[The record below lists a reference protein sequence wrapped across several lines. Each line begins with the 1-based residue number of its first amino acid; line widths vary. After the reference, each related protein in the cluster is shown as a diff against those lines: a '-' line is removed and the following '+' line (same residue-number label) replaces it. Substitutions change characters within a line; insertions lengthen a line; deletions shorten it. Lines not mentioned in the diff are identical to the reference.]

1 MEHKIVKVM
10 PGSIGEE
17 LEVSSGDILLKV
29 NDQEIEDIFDYQ
41 SLTEEELV
49 VLLIRKPDGEE
60 WELEIE
66 KDPYEDLG
74 LVFESDLMSD
84 YRSCRNNCIFCF
96 VDQMPPGLRPTLYFK
111 DDDSRLSFLQ
121 GNYITCTNMSDK
133 DIQRIIR
140 YRMEPMNISVHTTD
154 PDLRVKMLKNRFAGK
169 ILDQMQL
176 FYDARLHMNAQIV
189 LCKDINDKE
198 ALERTLTDLYRFLPY
213 LESVS
218 VVPVGL
224 TRYRENLYPLMPIEK
239 DDAENTIEI
248 VEAFQKKAYEEFGLH
263 FVHASDE
270 LYLLAGRDFP
280 EEERYDGYLQ
290 LENGVGMGR
299 LLLTESEEAVFEM
312 KEEGLPSPDKS
323 ITIATGLLAENILKK
338 ALKLVTEAFPE
349 RNGKVDIVGIRN
361 DFFGPSVTVAGLVTG
376 QDLIRQLKDRQL
388 NNVVAIPNVM
398 LRSGE
403 EVFLDDVSLSDV
415 KEALGREVLAVP
427 TDGETLV
434 RLMCGQV
441 SGLTD
446 MDHGAYEL
454 PDE

>member
-1 MEHKIVKVM
+1 MEHKIVKVL

-17 LEVSSGDILLKV
+17 LDIASGDVLLKV
-29 NDQEIEDIFDYQ
+29 NGQDIEDIFDYR
-41 SLTEEELV
+41 SLTEEDLV
-49 VLLIRKPDGEE
+49 TILIRKPDAEE

-96 VDQMPPGLRPTLYFK
+96 VDQMPPGLRETLYFK

-133 DIQRIIR
+133 DIQRIIH

-154 PDLRVKMLKNRFAGK
+154 PELRVKMLKNRFAGK
-169 ILDQMQL
+169 IMDQLRM
-176 FYDARLHMNAQIV
+176 FYEAGLHMNAQIV

-198 ALERTLTDLYRFLPY
+198 ALQRTLEDLYQFLPV

-224 TRYRENLYPLMPIEK
+224 TKYRDNLYPLKPVEK
-239 DDAENTIEI
+239 EDAY
-248 VEAFQKKAYEEFGLH
+248 QEFGLH

-270 LYLLAGRDFP
+270 LYLMADRDFP
-280 EEERYDGYLQ
+280 EEERYDGYMQ

-299 LLLTESEEAVFEM
+299 LLLTESKEAVDEM
-312 KEEGLPSPDKS
+312 ISDGLTCEDVSVS
-323 ITIATGLLAENILKK
+323 IATGLLAEDILKQV
-338 ALKLVTEAFPE
+338 LKIVLDAYPE
-349 RNGKVDIVGIRN
+349 RAGKVDIYGIRN
-361 DFFGPSVTVAGLVTG
+361 DFFGPSVTVAGLITG
-376 QDLIRQLKDRQL
+376 KDLICQLKDKSL
-388 NNVVAIPNVM
+388 NNVVVIPNVM

-403 EVFLDDVSLSDV
+403 EVFLDDVTLSEAE
-415 KEALGREVLAVP
+415 EALGRRVFAIP
-427 TDGETLV
+427 TDGQTLV
-434 RLMCGQV
+434 SLMCGRLSEIGQQE
-441 SGLTD
+441 
-446 MDHGAYEL
+446 HGAYEL
-454 PDE
+454 PDK